1 VVLRSRWEG
10 KVHKVSDGGLASAAV
25 SISHGSLVVSVS
37 VWTVEDI
44 ENLNVPSHRGTAKSS
59 PWDLAYGFRHC
70 ILIRESRLPG
80 VLVLSPIALIVPG
93 RRGRMGW
100 H

>member
-1 VVLRSRWEG
+1 
-10 KVHKVSDGGLASAAV
+10 LASAAV
-25 SISHGSLVVSVS
+25 GISHGSLVVSVS
-37 VWTVEDI
+37 VWTIEDI
-44 ENLNVPSHRGTAKSS
+44 ENLNVPSYRGTAKLST
-59 PWDLAYGFRHC
+59 WDSAYGFRHC